1 MLNKTQQL
9 LAYLVKN
16 HQKASITVLMK
27 LSYLI
32 DLVSIKRTGKAI
44 THYKY
49 IRYYYGPFDNTI
61 NGDIQKLMEEK
72 VIEAKSKFVPS
83 GEEYVVYNFNEE
95 CDLSLVLDAAELK
108 IIDEVL
114 ENVNGYGARALT
126 EIAYKT
132 KPMLKIG
139 ATLGGNEHLYEV
151 LDMKAS

>member
-1 MLNKTQQL
+1 M
-9 LAYLVKN
+9 VKN

-32 DLVSIKRTGKAI
+32 DLVSIKRTGKPI
-44 THYKY
+44 TYYNY

-72 VIEAKSKFVPS
+72 VIEAKSDFVPS
-83 GEEYVVYNFNEE
+83 GEEYVVYNFNEDS
-95 CDLSLVLDAAELK
+95 DLPLEFDEAELK

-114 ENVNGYGARALT
+114 ENVKGYGARALT

-151 LDMKAS
+151 LDMQAS

>member
-1 MLNKTQQL
+1 MLNKTQKL

-32 DLVSIKRTGKAI
+32 DLVSIKRTGKPI
-44 THYKY
+44 TYYNY

-72 VIEAKSKFVPS
+72 VIEAKSDFVPS
-83 GEEYVVYNFNEE
+83 GEEYVVYNFNEDS
-95 CDLSLVLDAAELK
+95 DLPLEFDEAELK

-114 ENVNGYGARALT
+114 ENVKGYGARALT

-151 LDMKAS
+151 LDMQAS